1 MKKSALAAVAT
12 VACASAFHLAPAQ
25 AQFAKAEDAV
35 KYRQSTMF
43 LMNNHMGRLGA
54 MARGAV
60 PFDAAAA
67 QSSARLVESLSHLA
81 WEAYTPNSVTDRS
94 RAKPEIWQDAA
105 KFKKAIESAMAETQK
120 LPAAVATL
128 DGLKAQVGAVGRNC
142 KACHDDFRKD

>member
-1 MKKSALAAVAT
+1 MKKSVIAAIAAVA
-12 VACASAFHLAPAQ
+12 ASAFYLSPVQ
-25 AQFAKAEDAV
+25 AQFAKVEDAV

-43 LMNNHMGRLGA
+43 LMNTHMGRLGA
-54 MARGAV
+54 MARGNV

-67 QSSARLVESLSHLA
+67 QSSARLIESLSHIA
-81 WEAYTPNSVTDRS
+81 WEAYTPNSITDRS
-94 RAKPEIWQDAA
+94 RSKPEIWQDPA
-105 KFKKAIESAMAETQK
+105 KFKKAIESAVAETQK